1 MGEDTYCEHAR
12 AETTDGSRSN
22 LGDVDRSDDGSL
34 TNTETTDEATSIDST
49 EVSIDTTNHE
59 DDNTKSPERAE
70 ESSSPNTTDA
80 ITDQE
85 STKGLVSVLQR
96 RRSTRNLHQSTTNG
110 TNLHHGR
117 DIGLDVGLLNLRVR
131 LIVDLFLEILGVE
144 GSRDETLIDTS
155 GGTEERKGHDGEP

>member
-1 MGEDTYCEHAR
+1 MGGETYCEHAR

-22 LGDVDRSDDGSL
+22 LSDVDRSDDGSL
-34 TNTETTDEATSIDST
+34 TNTETTDEATSVDST

-85 STKGLVSVLQR
+85 STKQLVSLLRKEEVNKQLTSKHHQR
-96 RRSTRNLHQSTTNG
+96 NQSAPWQR
-110 TNLHHGR
+110 HW
-117 DIGLDVGLLNLRVR
+117 
-131 LIVDLFLEILGVE
+131 
-144 GSRDETLIDTS
+144 
-155 GGTEERKGHDGEP
+155 P